1 MPDASVRAVG
11 WAQSFPVSRGV
22 RAGREWARAHLEALG
37 WDRTAPD
44 AVDSVVLAVSELVT
58 NAHHHAHT
66 SAQVVLTWDGQR
78 LHLSVHDSGPG
89 APAPRRPDDV
99 SVGGRGLAIVQ
110 ALADTWSI
118 HPTSDGKTVTACF
131 TPVGDAP
138 CPQGATT

>member
-1 MPDASVRAVG
+1 MSDSSIRAVG

-22 RAGREWARAHLEALG
+22 RAGREWARAHMEALG
-37 WDRTAPD
+37 WTHSDPD

-66 SAQVVLTWDGQR
+66 GAQVVLAWDGQA

-89 APAPRRPDDV
+89 APEPRRADES
-99 SVGGRGLAIVQ
+99 SVGGRGLAIVD

-118 HPTSDGKTVTACF
+118 HPTADGKTITACF
-131 TPVGDAP
+131 KRSEEADSRRDED
-138 CPQGATT
+138 